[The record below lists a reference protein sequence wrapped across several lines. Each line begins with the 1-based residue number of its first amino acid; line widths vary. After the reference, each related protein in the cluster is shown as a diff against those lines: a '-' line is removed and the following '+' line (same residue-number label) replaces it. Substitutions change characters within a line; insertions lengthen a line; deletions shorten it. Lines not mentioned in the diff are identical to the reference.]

1 MIDWMSDVR
10 FEDSFVVEGG
20 NFRVAGNVSGKIKR
34 ILKGIGVNDT
44 IIRRVAIVTYE
55 AEINIVSYAR
65 KGEIRISV
73 TPDQVEVQAVD
84 EGPGIEDIELAMQE
98 GWSTATAQVREM
110 GFGAGMGLSNMKKYS
125 DEFEITSVPGQG
137 TTVKMHV
144 FNLEKMI
151 HPEYW
156 LTI

>member
-1 MIDWMSDVR
+1 
-10 FEDSFVVEGG
+10 
-20 NFRVAGNVSGKIKR
+20 
-34 ILKGIGVNDT
+34 
-44 IIRRVAIVTYE
+44 
-55 AEINIVSYAR
+55 
-65 KGEIRISV
+65 
-73 TPDQVEVQAVD
+73 
-84 EGPGIEDIELAMQE
+84 
-98 GWSTATAQVREM
+98 M

-125 DEFEITSVPGQG
+125 DEFEITSVPGSG

>member
-10 FEDSFVVEGG
+10 YEDSFAVEGG

-34 ILKGIGVNDT
+34 ILKGIGINDN
-44 IIRRVAIVTYE
+44 IIRRVAIVSYE
-55 AEINIVSYAR
+55 SEINIVSYAR
-65 KGEIRISV
+65 KGEIKILV
-73 TPDQVEVQAVD
+73 TPDRVEVRAID

-98 GWSTATAQVREM
+98 GWSTASPQVREM

-137 TTVKMHV
+137 TTVKMSV